1 MRTPTDLD
9 ILEKIHDKYY
19 GQFCAYEND
28 ESIRA
33 SKIYVPISC
42 DDIAEE
48 LKVDGDIV
56 FGRLYYHLEKKYG
69 YRQSDGSNVHFFA
82 FKIGATHHCVNFP
95 LLSSVLAGLQQEKR
109 KFVLATTISVI
120 SLSISIIS
128 IGIAVWSKLA
138 T

>member
-1 MRTPTDLD
+1 MRSPTDVEV
-9 ILEKIHDKYY
+9 LESIYSKYY
-19 GQFCAYEND
+19 RDFTAYEED

-42 DDIAEE
+42 DEIAKE

-56 FGRLYYHLEKKYG
+56 FGRLYYHLESKYG
-69 YRQSDGSNVHFFA
+69 YKQSDGSNVHFFA
-82 FKIGATHHCVNFP
+82 FRVGKERHCVNFP

-109 KFVLATTISVI
+109 KFVLATTISVV
-120 SLSISIIS
+120 SLLISIIS
-128 IGIAVWSKLA
+128 IGISLWTKLS

>member
-9 ILEKIHDKYY
+9 ILESIYKKYY
-19 GQFCAYEND
+19 VQFCCYEDD

-42 DDIAEE
+42 DDIANE
-48 LKVDGDIV
+48 LNVDGDIV

-69 YRQSDGSNVHFFA
+69 YKQNDGSNVHFFA
-82 FKIGATHHCVNFP
+82 LGLGREKHCVNFP

-109 KFVLATTISVI
+109 KFVLATTISII
-120 SLSISIIS
+120 SLSISLVS